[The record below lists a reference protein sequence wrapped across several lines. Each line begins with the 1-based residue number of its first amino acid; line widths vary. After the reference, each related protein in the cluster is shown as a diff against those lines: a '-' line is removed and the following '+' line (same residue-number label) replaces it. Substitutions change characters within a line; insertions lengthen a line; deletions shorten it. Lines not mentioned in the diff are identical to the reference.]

1 MLEKLIQVIRESTEC
16 TMEIH
21 EGSLLVEDLGLSS
34 IEIMVLIGDIEDA
47 FDVKIKAAQLRNVKS
62 VGELLRII
70 EG

>member
-16 TMEIH
+16 EMEIQ
-21 EGSLLVEDLGLSS
+21 EDSLLVEDLGLSS

-62 VGELLRII
+62 VGELVKVIK
-70 EG
+70 G